1 MRALFIVIYEA
12 LELYKWL
19 VIAWVVMS
27 WLIAFNVINTRNQFA
42 QRVAEF
48 LFRITEPA
56 LRPIQRIMPNLGSI
70 DISPVVLFFVIY
82 FLQLVIQLY
91 VLPNVP

>member
-42 QRVAEF
+42 ARVAEF
-48 LFRITEPA
+48 LYRITEPA
-56 LRPIQRIMPNLGSI
+56 LRPIQRVMPNLGSI

>member
-56 LRPIQRIMPNLGSI
+56 LRPIQRVMPNLGSI

-82 FLQLVIQLY
+82 FLQLVIQIY
-91 VLPNVP
+91 ILPNVP